1 MDETDFYLLKKLSEN
16 SRLTYRELADMT
28 NMSVS
33 AIHKRI
39 KGLEEEEIINNYT
52 ARPSLVALKYLLV
65 LVFGTSNAKSLDA
78 VSKELGQHESIY
90 RVSITGGKYFF
101 ISAFIRDLS
110 ELQEFGSYVSRTAQ
124 ISEPTIGI
132 VNVGYTT
139 FPEPLTSIDYKILK
153 TLNRYART
161 PVTDIADDVGI
172 SAKTVKKRLDRMIEY
187 HLADFSVE
195 WSVQKV
201 SLTTVFQLYLNE
213 GADINSTMQ
222 QIFETYD
229 RNISWCLNYS
239 NIPNFLTLFTW
250 AKNTQES
257 HRIQEYLHSLGMKD
271 VVPHIYMS
279 AEWYDCW
286 VDQILRAK

>member
-39 KGLEEEEIINNYT
+39 KSLEDEAIINNYT

-65 LVFGTSNAKSLDA
+65 LVFGTSNAKSMDD

-90 RVSITGGKYFF
+90 RVSITGGKYLI

-132 VNVGYTT
+132 VNIAYTT
-139 FPEPLTSIDYKILK
+139 FPEPLSSIDYKILK
-153 TLNRYART
+153 SLNRDART

-172 SAKTVKKRLDRMIEY
+172 SAKTVKKRLDRMVEY

-201 SLTTVFQLYLNE
+201 SLTTIFQLYLNE
-213 GADINSTMQ
+213 GTDINSAMQ
-222 QIFETYD
+222 QIFERYD

-257 HRIQEYLHSLGMKD
+257 QRIQEFLQGLGFKD
-271 VVPHIYMS
+271 VIPHIYLS

-286 VDQILRAK
+286 VDKLLRTK